1 MTQDPLIHPACGARP
16 RPRFRLMALAT
27 TLLAQAALAPAA
39 LAQAALAE
47 PASASP
53 SASAPAA
60 QGVVDVP
67 CPAGAIAVA
76 PGDSIQAA
84 VDRAGE
90 NANFCLKNGL
100 HRLQLVRPQQ
110 GQSFYGEGKTVLNGS
125 RVLKAF
131 SREGSYW
138 VASGQTQ
145 HGQQHG
151 ECLPDSPAC
160 DRPEGVFI
168 DDAPLSQVLS
178 KDQVAPGRFYLDYAE
193 NKLYL
198 ADDPTG
204 HKVEATV
211 DAFAFESL
219 ASNVLI
225 KNLIIE
231 KYASVAQKGAIQGI
245 GPTGWIVENSEL
257 RLNSGAAIG
266 VGTGGRV
273 RNSDLHHNG
282 QSGIAGTGK
291 DIQVENTK
299 IWANNIYG
307 FDPGWQAGG
316 LKLALADGVVLRGN
330 HVYDNIGPG
339 LWCDID
345 CRNVLYEGNVV
356 ERNHQGAGIFHEIS
370 YTAVIRD
377 NVVSYNGIGTSWFW
391 DTNILIAA
399 SQDVKVYDNT
409 LTVNPGGCGIMLI
422 DQGRPTDRGGKYK
435 TQDNAV
441 YQNASTFEGGVCAGG
456 VSDTPPGDENFS
468 IITDGNN
475 RFDGNVYRVP
485 RASGDERFPWGHKVF
500 DWTGLRA
507 AGIEPNGR
515 LELY

>member
-1 MTQDPLIHPACGARP
+1 MP
-16 RPRFRLMALAT
+16 
-27 TLLAQAALAPAA
+27 
-39 LAQAALAE
+39 
-47 PASASP
+47 
-53 SASAPAA
+53 
-60 QGVVDVP
+60 
-67 CPAGAIAVA
+67 
-76 PGDSIQAA
+76 
-84 VDRAGE
+84 
-90 NANFCLKNGL
+90 
-100 HRLQLVRPQQ
+100 
-110 GQSFYGEGKTVLNGS
+110 
-125 RVLKAF
+125 
-131 SREGSYW
+131 W
-138 VASGQTQ
+138 
-145 HGQQHG
+145 
-151 ECLPDSPAC
+151 
-160 DRPEGVFI
+160 EGVFI

-225 KNLIIE
+225 KNLVIE

-356 ERNHQGAGIFHEIS
+356 ERNHQGAGIFHEIFLYRRHS
-370 YTAVIRD
+370 RQRRQLQRHRHELVLGHQHPHRRVAGREGLRQHPHRQSGRLRD
-377 NVVSYNGIGTSWFW
+377 HVDRPRAPDGSRRQI
-391 DTNILIAA
+391 
-399 SQDVKVYDNT
+399 Q
-409 LTVNPGGCGIMLI
+409 NPGQCRLPERL
-422 DQGRPTDRGGKYK
+422 DLRRRRLRRRRVRYPAGR
-435 TQDNAV
+435 
-441 YQNASTFEGGVCAGG
+441 
-456 VSDTPPGDENFS
+456 
-468 IITDGNN
+468 
-475 RFDGNVYRVP
+475 
-485 RASGDERFPWGHKVF
+485 
-500 DWTGLRA
+500 
-507 AGIEPNGR
+507 
-515 LELY
+515 